1 MISIWIDG
9 ACKANGK
16 PECISAGGLFIV
28 DNEMRTYAR
37 TVHEFKSTSQRG
49 EIHALIEALVICH
62 EYALHGESDF
72 RIVTDSEYM
81 YNTVTKG
88 WLSNWERK
96 GWITAAGDPVK
107 NKDLWERISA
117 LLVGLQDL
125 SMFHIKGHCLSIG
138 KVAGAILI
146 ATDPS
151 GSSLRDRLYEIYTK
165 AKPERLVEARE
176 LFLKNHDYEV
186 PDEDTL
192 KELIVGNC
200 VADFIATDHV
210 TFVHSNWNNNKEA

>member
-28 DNEMRTYAR
+28 DNEGYAYTQ
-37 TVHEFKSTSQRG
+37 TVHELNSTSQRG
-49 EIHALIEALVICH
+49 EIHALIKALQLCIL
-62 EYALHGESDF
+62 YRNKGESDF

-81 YNTVTKG
+81 YNTVNKG

-107 NKDLWERISA
+107 NKDLWERIIG
-117 LLVGLQDL
+117 LLVGLEDL
-125 SMFHIKGHCLSIG
+125 VMFHIKGHCLSIG
-138 KVAGAILI
+138 KVAGAALI

-151 GSSLRDRLYEIYTK
+151 GSSLRNRLYEIYKT
-165 AKPERLVEARE
+165 AKPERLSEARE

-186 PDEDTL
+186 PDEEAL
-192 KELIVGNC
+192 RELIVGNC

-210 TFVHSNWNNNKEA
+210 TYVHSNLSNEEA